1 MLNTL
6 QSYKDSPGAV
16 VRALLLSFLLQ
27 LNVVIHFIFL
37 TKALDIDVP
46 IEAMFFIIPVAIF
59 IMMLPVSINGIGLRE
74 TVFVFLFS
82 LFGVPDV
89 EALAL
94 AWLAYS
100 FSLAQGILGGMV
112 FAVRREH
119 SARPA

>member
-1 MLNTL
+1 M
-6 QSYKDSPGAV
+6 
-16 VRALLLSFLLQ
+16 
-27 LNVVIHFIFL
+27 IHFIFL
-37 TKALDIDVP
+37 TRALGINVP

-59 IMMLPVSINGIGLRE
+59 VMMLPVSINGIGLRE

-82 LFGVPDV
+82 LFGVPHI